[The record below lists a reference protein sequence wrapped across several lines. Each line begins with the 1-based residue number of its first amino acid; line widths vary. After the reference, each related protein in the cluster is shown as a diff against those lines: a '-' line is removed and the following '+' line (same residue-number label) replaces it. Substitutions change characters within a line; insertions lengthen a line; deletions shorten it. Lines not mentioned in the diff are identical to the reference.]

1 MAPGKPGSNNGR
13 ATDEI
18 LFVWCGRQHSLR
30 IKDWGMRC
38 FFAERKNPWNRIK
51 AKEKTRNNP
60 NAGLC
65 DEEVFVRFGMPR
77 PIVMKASDC
86 LDSDMG

>member
-1 MAPGKPGSNNGR
+1 MAPGNPGSNNGR

-30 IKDWGMRC
+30 IKDWGDEM

-60 NAGLC
+60 PTPDCA
-65 DEEVFVRFGMPR
+65 
-77 PIVMKASDC
+77 MKKF
-86 LDSDMG
+86 L